1 MTKDEKEII
10 KSLGEKIDKQNK
22 ILERIMRQLEMRNT
36 LEIITQSKAS
46 DYANDS
52 TKAMV
57 YNRMKNSVE
66 ANYAYEKVLRDM
78 AIEFFKEFEKGAK
91 KNEEN
96 G

>member
-46 DYANDS
+46 DYASES
-52 TKAMV
+52 TKAMI

-66 ANYAYEKVLRDM
+66 ANYTYEKVLRDM